1 MTPFD
6 RLGLMISHPEEI
18 KKWEKENSLVRD
30 CFLPGG
36 STIGPVRREKTMAA
50 NLLDQ
55 YEQYELE
62 LEEDDP
68 LGCCR
73 GIMVAAG
80 IELAGAA
87 VVFLLYYLF
96 L

>member
-1 MTPFD
+1 
-6 RLGLMISHPEEI
+6 
-18 KKWEKENSLVRD
+18 
-30 CFLPGG
+30 
-36 STIGPVRREKTMAA
+36 MAI

-55 YEQYELE
+55 YEQYK

-68 LGCCR
+68 LACCR

-80 IELAGAA
+80 IELAGVA

-96 L
+96 F